1 MITRQRHDKIV
12 ASVKRE
18 AQEKGWLS
26 PPPGSITGLYVILTF
41 CFPFVWFIW
50 IDWFHYC
57 SEGRQKRVALLLLF
71 STRSK
76 GKEVRRHLFLNR
88 IGTAFLPSPVFSTS
102 SITAT
107 ASYLGDRIPR
117 LSYLNES
124 PYLVAV
130 DFCFDFHSLSYWLCS
145 DCWSRNYKK
154 MPGPG
159 KADSR
164 LAAFF
169 STGVVDQLINS
180 FGNWPLQEDSPQ
192 NLHMH

>member
-1 MITRQRHDKIV
+1 MFWCLHGWESTSPSTRRRKLTGGLILFSEALERWRVWDMITRQRHDKIV

-26 PPPGSITGLYVILTF
+26 PPPGSITGLYVIFTF
-41 CFPFVWFIW
+41 SFPFVWLNW
-50 IDWFHYC
+50 IDWFHYS
-57 SEGRQKRVALLLLF
+57 SEGQKRVALLLF

-124 PYLVAV
+124 PYLVAPT
-130 DFCFDFHSLSYWLCS
+130 STLCPT
-145 DCWSRNYKK
+145 DCARTAGAQTIKK
-154 MPGPG
+154 C
-159 KADSR
+159 R
-164 LAAFF
+164 
-169 STGVVDQLINS
+169 V
-180 FGNWPLQEDSPQ
+180 QEKRI
-192 NLHMH
+192 LG